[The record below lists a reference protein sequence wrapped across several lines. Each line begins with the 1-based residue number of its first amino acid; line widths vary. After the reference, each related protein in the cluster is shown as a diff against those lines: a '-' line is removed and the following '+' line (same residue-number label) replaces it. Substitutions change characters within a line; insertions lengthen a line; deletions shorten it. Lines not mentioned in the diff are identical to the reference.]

1 MGLKKSRTC
10 CPELV
15 DPNFQVVKSQSNMER
30 FRGRVALVTGASAG
44 IGVAIAKQLCVDHG
58 MKVVG
63 CARRIDRLKDLENQF
78 NGKRT
83 VNSVEYSLMHYK

>member
-1 MGLKKSRTC
+1 M
-10 CPELV
+10 
-15 DPNFQVVKSQSNMER
+15 
-30 FRGRVALVTGASAG
+30 TGASAG

-83 VNSVEYSLMHYK
+83 VNSVEYSVTTFK